1 MDKNKISSVKKDKRS
16 WFGKDRKTSFRSAIP
31 NNRYFNGKIKE
42 VQKTFIH
49 QNKKYLEQHNP
60 ELLYSLKNQPPPKKN
75 QPTTATT
82 SAVVTESKKEKGSGD
97 ELRQHLENRDR
108 QRKEEL
114 AKQNKVSV
122 TKPFTFSNVGKKDP
136 CRGMGWVNPFEPINK
151 NRLGHSQTWRDNK
164 SKKKYY

>member
-1 MDKNKISSVKKDKRS
+1 MHKISLLLLRS
-16 WFGKDRKTSFRSAIP
+16 FVFFVISLSNVYAEAEWDINTSKTISYANVS
-31 NNRYFNGKIKE
+31 G
-42 VQKTFIH
+42 H
-49 QNKKYLEQHNP
+49 
-60 ELLYSLKNQPPPKKN
+60 
-75 QPTTATT
+75 
-82 SAVVTESKKEKGSGD
+82 VTHGD
-97 ELRQHLENRDR
+97 ELRQDLENRDR

-136 CRGMGWVNPFEPINK
+136 CRGMGWVNAFEPINK